1 MAGPAV
7 PDAAA
12 YLPGPV
18 VGRPQPS
25 RWLVTLP
32 VGAAAVALTSA
43 APVLFTPLL
52 VFGAVPALAT
62 AGDLLVHR
70 ARATWGIQ
78 DGWADRQGAGT
89 AGVARFARNLVVSA
103 ARSLPVLAALAV
115 LIAVWY
121 PLHDIGPLVGLSD
134 WYLRAVGLGV
144 GLLVVVPALRGSA
157 TFASGIAVDEVHR
170 RVTPSGRGLNQAGII
185 LWLVCLALA
194 AIGLLASPEVA
205 PLGPLISAG
214 AHAELPVQEGEHVGG
229 LVGLPADRLA
239 LAVAGLGLDPHQH
252 RVLVRRRR
260 SRPGWRPRTC
270 GRGRRRPGCRPRP
283 SSPAA
288 PGSRCPR
295 APGRRPPVVR
305 RVGVQPGEVLGLV
318 GVAVLGHPQA
328 GDEERGKRTMSVS
341 GTAQCTARHR
351 SGRWVMVAATSR
363 PPLLPPR
370 MASRSRRG
378 AALGDQPVGGG
389 REVVEHLLLVAA
401 HAGAVPVLAL
411 LGRRRGGRR
420 PPTARRRRS
429 GRRRRRCT
437 PGSW

>member
-1 MAGPAV
+1 MARPAV

-43 APVLFTPLL
+43 APVLCTPLL

-144 GLLVVVPALRGSA
+144 GLLVVVPALRGSP

-185 LWLVCLALA
+185 LWLVCLALT

-205 PLGPLISAG
+205 PLGP
-214 AHAELPVQEGEHVGG
+214 
-229 LVGLPADRLA
+229 
-239 LAVAGLGLDPHQH
+239 
-252 RVLVRRRR
+252 
-260 SRPGWRPRTC
+260 
-270 GRGRRRPGCRPRP
+270 
-283 SSPAA
+283 
-288 PGSRCPR
+288 
-295 APGRRPPVVR
+295 
-305 RVGVQPGEVLGLV
+305 
-318 GVAVLGHPQA
+318 
-328 GDEERGKRTMSVS
+328 
-341 GTAQCTARHR
+341 
-351 SGRWVMVAATSR
+351 
-363 PPLLPPR
+363 
-370 MASRSRRG
+370 
-378 AALGDQPVGGG
+378 
-389 REVVEHLLLVAA
+389 
-401 HAGAVPVLAL
+401 
-411 LGRRRGGRR
+411 
-420 PPTARRRRS
+420 
-429 GRRRRRCT
+429 
-437 PGSW
+437 